1 MTNLFYTDLIEQLN
15 RRATRAALGLLGF
28 RNDALRAYLSSYFG
42 KEAGLPGS
50 FLADPVFEAT
60 FSWQASE
67 FSLGDLCGN
76 LLHKDLVNALSK
88 PQKLSDS
95 EDYTFD
101 TNQYPYRHQLE
112 AWRALIEGS
121 PTRSALVSSGTGSGK
136 TECFLIPILNDLAT
150 ELEQRQGDP
159 LTGVRALFLYPLNA
173 LIKSQKDRL
182 VAWSEPFKGKVRFC
196 LYNGDTPD
204 QGKSEWK
211 SEVADR
217 KTLRSNPP
225 PILVTNATMLEYMLV
240 RNEDRPILAQSQG
253 QLRWIVIDE
262 AHTYLGS
269 QAAEL
274 TLLLRRVL
282 NAFGCR
288 AEEVHFVATSATLGD
303 SSEESRNR
311 LAEFLADIAGVSVD
325 RISVVEGK
333 RQVPDLPVVGS
344 NAERTKI
351 DLDRLQGSLNTE
363 KFNFLSS
370 HDAARH
376 IRSRLTQQAV
386 RLTDISQIVFK
397 SEASAARRNTLK
409 FLDLCAQAKS
419 DNQEPF
425 LPLRGHLFHRT
436 INGIWACAN
445 NQCQGRDNTA
455 LDDER
460 WPFGAVFLER
470 RVHCSHCQM
479 PVFDLVQ
486 CGECGAE
493 YLSANEAFRDGQEW
507 LIQHE
512 YAQDE
517 DEYQQELEPL
527 EGEDEDSV
535 APEHKRGS
543 ISVLHR
549 LLTKKVSA
557 HAQGVG
563 LSNEGKLDWSGKEG
577 IPIHLVIPYEE
588 TLSCSV
594 CNKKEHGGNILFR
607 PIRLGAPFLLST
619 AIPTILEPLP
629 SMVGGEDARPLDGKR
644 LISFT
649 DSRQGTARFAAKLQQ
664 ESERNYVKSL
674 LYHSLAAQQTSRDE
688 QQIEKL
694 LVEIKSLEPIA
705 QTNPVIQG
713 VLEERKAKLA
723 SLESPEQ
730 AQLTWEEAEN
740 KLLNSDDFIRWM
752 LPNLKELSFGQLND
766 RQLARLCLF
775 REFFIRPKRQFS
787 LEGLGLVQLS
797 YPALVKSELPAVI
810 KQRGIKSDE
819 WHALLQVALDF
830 HIRGGKSVTIAPD
843 IGRWL
848 GYPGIPT
855 IQLPPGMAKPG
866 TASKKEKR
874 ILRLWPATD
883 SNNPYASRLIRILAF
898 AFKLDAKNENH
909 RGQLN
914 ELLVAV
920 WQGIRTNLSQ
930 GEKGFQ
936 IELEKQALLQIVREA
951 WFCPVTRRLLP
962 VTFRG
967 ISPYLPEPDVADDM
981 VLCTKV
987 TMPELLKPFWF
998 GCDIHEADSWLETNP
1013 EIAKLRELGAWSDI
1027 SDRIASHT
1035 RYLRAMEH
1043 SAQVAGP
1050 ELTKR
1055 ETAFKNG
1062 QINLLSCSTTMEMGV
1077 DIGGLTSV
1085 AMNNVPPHPAN
1096 FLQRAG
1102 RAGRRGETT
1111 ALSFTLCKSTPHGEA
1126 VFNNPLWPFVTRLAM
1141 PQVAL
1146 QSETIIQRHVNSMAL
1161 AYFLSDRIPDKTH
1174 KVTTGWFFES
1184 TQEDESAPCDVFARW
1199 CEEQALTIE
1208 CLLNGLIALTK
1219 RSIFAGKSPKFLL
1232 GACVESLARVVDKW
1246 RHELDGL
1253 LSQYEVLKTQEGNSK
1268 PEQAVQIQLARLRG
1282 EYLLGVLAS
1291 MGFLPGYG
1299 FPTDVVQLVTTTLDD
1314 LSRKTKNEATRE
1326 DNRSKRA
1333 GFPSRNLA
1341 IAIRDYAPGT
1351 DTVLDGRVYRS
1362 SGVTLNWHMPAEI
1375 ESAPE
1380 IQNLRWVWRCDTCG
1394 GNGTRLIMPEM
1405 CPHCGESDA
1414 SKLTRNRYLQP
1425 AGFAVN
1431 IRCKPHNDI
1440 SIPQYIPVRDPLI
1453 SLDGADWMPLPNPS
1467 YGRFRSSIQ
1476 GEIFYRSE
1484 GLHGNGFA
1492 LCLRCGFADSMSE
1505 SSERPETIKGHK
1517 RLRGGKMDDREK
1529 ECPGN
1534 NEDWAILAPIFMGLA
1549 TRTNVL
1555 ELQLRDCDG
1564 KPLDKTTAYT
1574 LAVAVRQAWSLLLGI
1589 EENEIGSHA
1598 APSRNQQGQPAYSI
1612 FLFDTATGGAGYV
1625 SQAVSRLPELIRL
1638 AESILHCPKNCDS
1651 ACQACLLTYDTQHH
1665 SNDLSRQAAL
1675 EILSASYLSSFDIP
1689 ENIKAFGKESKL
1701 EMEPLIL
1708 ALNREWQKH
1717 PISLVRV
1724 YLGGDASLWEPLAW
1738 CLRSELNRLNGAKI
1752 KLQFVL
1758 TSESLKQLSF
1768 CQQAE
1773 LEALATY
1780 VNADIYKSETILTEG
1795 SPALPLILEAGSDQ
1809 IEIRWVA
1816 SSEIALALVPRWGNG
1831 DSGVQY
1837 VFARSTHAIAS
1848 EPINARLIDIKSL
1861 RNPQPGLIEL
1871 EICQELNGPSNSFG
1885 ERAWEL
1891 ITMYVPKLSEMLN
1904 GNVDLI
1910 EVAYTDRYLR
1920 SPLVIILL
1928 NSFLTALCNYP
1939 NGMNAK
1945 TKISITT
1952 SRLDRLNNDSPRF
1965 LFHDWCNAKD
1975 RTDIVNSWFS
1985 QKYSNFSWGDSNSNI
2000 QLPHERKLQLKW
2012 ADGSQSKI
2020 VLDQGVGY
2028 WRLTRGIRA
2037 DFPFESNIE
2046 KQVCYLEKANVIVE
2060 SLSKHHSTRWYY
2072 GNT

>member
-28 RNDALRAYLSSYFG
+28 RNDALRAYLTSYFG
-42 KEAGLPGS
+42 QEAGLPGS

-67 FSLGDLCGN
+67 FSLGELSGK
-76 LLHKDLVNALSK
+76 LLHKDLVNALSN
-88 PQKLSDS
+88 PQIEQLT
-95 EDYTFD
+95 ENYTFD
-101 TNQYPYRHQLE
+101 FEQYPYRHQLE
-112 AWRALIEGS
+112 AWRALIEGI

-136 TECFLIPILNDLAT
+136 TECFLIPILNDLVT

-182 VAWSEPFKGKVRFC
+182 VAWSEPLKGKMRFS

-204 QGKSEWK
+204 QGKSEWL

-282 NAFGCR
+282 SAFGCR
-288 AEEVHFVATSATLGD
+288 AEDVHFVATSATLGD
-303 SSEESRNR
+303 SSEESRKR

-333 RQVPDLPVVGS
+333 RQVPDLPTLLS
-344 NAERTKI
+344 NESRTEI
-351 DLDRLQGSLNTE
+351 DIVSLQRASETE
-363 KFNFLSS
+363 KFNLLSRN
-370 HDAARH
+370 DAARQ
-376 IRSRLTQQAV
+376 IRYLLTQQAS
-386 RLTDISQIVFK
+386 RLTDLSQIIFK
-397 SEASAARRNTLK
+397 SETNITRRNTLK
-409 FLDLCAQAKS
+409 FLDLCTQAKS
-419 DNQEPF
+419 VNQEPF

-436 INGIWACAN
+436 INGVWACAN
-445 NQCQGRDNTA
+445 HQCQGRHNTA
-455 LDDER
+455 LEDEC

-470 RVHCSHCQM
+470 RKHCSYCQM

-493 YLSANEAFRDGQEW
+493 YLSANETHSDGKEW

-512 YAQDE
+512 YTQDE

-527 EGEDEDSV
+527 EGEEEDVASENTGKSSV
-535 APEHKRGS
+535 G
-543 ISVLHR
+543 LLR
-549 LLTKKVSA
+549 LLTKKASA
-557 HAQGVG
+557 NTQGIG
-563 LSNEGKLDWSGKEG
+563 LTNEGKLDWSGKEG
-577 IPIHLVIPYEE
+577 MPIHFVIPHEE
-588 TLSCSV
+588 TISCSI
-594 CNKKEHGGNILFR
+594 CNKKEHIGNVLFR

-629 SMVGGEDARPLDGKR
+629 SMTGGEDARPLDGKR

-674 LYHSLAAQQTSRDE
+674 LYHSLAAQQPSKDE
-688 QQIEKL
+688 NQVQKL
-694 LVEIKSLEPIA
+694 LEEIKSLEPIA
-705 QTNPVIQG
+705 QINPVIQG
-713 VLEERKAKLA
+713 VLDERKAKLA
-723 SLESPEQ
+723 ILESPAP

-752 LPNLKELSFGQLND
+752 LPNLKELSFSQLTD
-766 RQLARLCLF
+766 RQLAKLCLF
-775 REFFIRPKRQFS
+775 REFFVRPKRQFS
-787 LEGLGLVQLS
+787 LEGLGLVQLH
-797 YPALVKSELPAVI
+797 YPTLIKTELPAVV

-819 WHALLQVALDF
+819 WLALLQVALDF
-830 HIRGGKSVTIAPD
+830 HIRGGKAVSIAPD
-843 IGRWL
+843 IERWL

-855 IQLPPGMAKPG
+855 IQLPPGMVKPS
-866 TASKKEKR
+866 TASKHEKR
-874 ILRLWPATD
+874 ILRLWPSTN
-883 SNNPYASRLIRILAF
+883 SNHPYHSRILRILAF
-898 AFKLDAKNENH
+898 AFKLDAKDVNH
-909 RGQLN
+909 RGQLE

-920 WQGIRTNLSQ
+920 WQGIRPVLSQ

-936 IELEKQALLQIVREA
+936 IELEKQAVLQSIREA
-951 WFCPVTRRLLP
+951 WFCPITRRLLP

-967 ISPYLPEPDVADDM
+967 ISPYLPEPYVPDEM
-981 VLCTKV
+981 VLSTKV
-987 TMPELLKPFWF
+987 TMPELPKPFWF
-998 GCDIHEADSWLETNP
+998 GCDVRDADSWLETNP
-1013 EIAKLRELGAWSDI
+1013 EIAKLRDLGAWSDI

-1043 SAQVAGP
+1043 SAQVSGT

-1102 RAGRRGETT
+1102 RAGRRGETA

-1126 VFNNPLWPFVTRLAM
+1126 VFSNPLWPFVTRLAM

-1146 QSETIIQRHVNSMAL
+1146 QSETIIQRHINSMAL
-1161 AYFLSDRIPDKTH
+1161 ACFLTDRVPDKTH
-1174 KVTTGWFFES
+1174 KVTAGWFFES
-1184 TQEDESAPCDVFARW
+1184 TQEDESAPCDVFTNW
-1199 CEEQALTIE
+1199 CEAQALTIDRLTE
-1208 CLLNGLIALTK
+1208 GLSALIN
-1219 RSIFAGKSPKFLL
+1219 RSIFAGKSPKYLL
-1232 GACVESLARVVDKW
+1232 GGCVESLSRVNDKW
-1246 RHELDGL
+1246 CHELDGL
-1253 LSQYEVLKTQEGNSK
+1253 LSQYEILKTKEGNSK
-1268 PEQAVQIQLARLRG
+1268 PEQALEIQLTRLRG
-1282 EYLLGVLAS
+1282 EYLLGVLAN

-1299 FPTDVVQLVTTTLDD
+1299 FPTDVVQLVTTTIEDI
-1314 LSRKTKNEATRE
+1314 SRKGKKSSAERE
-1326 DNRSKRA
+1326 DNRSRRA

-1362 SGVTLNWHMPAEI
+1362 SGVTLNWHMPAEMN
-1375 ESAPE
+1375 STPE
-1380 IQNLRWVWRCDTCG
+1380 IQNLRWVWRCETCG
-1394 GNGTRLIMPEM
+1394 GNGTRLMMPES
-1405 CPHCGESDA
+1405 CPHCGEKDV

-1453 SLDGADWMPLPNPS
+1453 SLDGADWIPLPNPS
-1467 YGRFRSSIQ
+1467 FGRFRSSIQ
-1476 GEIFYRSE
+1476 AGLFYRSE
-1484 GLHGNGFA
+1484 GLHSNGFS

-1505 SSERPETIKGHK
+1505 SAERPATISGHK

-1534 NEDWAILAPIFMGLA
+1534 NEDWAILDNIFMGIS

-1555 ELQLRDCDG
+1555 ELQLRDYDG

-1574 LAVAVRQAWSLLLGI
+1574 LAVALRQAWSLLLGI
-1589 EENEIGSHA
+1589 EESEIGSHA
-1598 APSRNQQGQPAYSI
+1598 APSRNQQGQSTYSI

-1625 SQAVSRLPELIRL
+1625 SQAVSRLPELL
-1638 AESILHCPKNCDS
+1638 KQAESILHCPKNCDS
-1651 ACQACLLTYDTQHH
+1651 ACQGCLLTYDTQHH
-1665 SNDLSRQAAL
+1665 SNDLNRHNAL
-1675 EILSASYLSSFDIP
+1675 DLLSPPYLRAFEIP
-1689 ENIKAFGKESKL
+1689 EHIKAFGQESKL
-1701 EMEPLIL
+1701 EMEPLVL
-1708 ALNREWQKH
+1708 AFNREWQKH

-1724 YLGGDASLWEPLAW
+1724 YLGGDASLWEPLNW
-1738 CLRSELNRLNGAKI
+1738 RLRSELNRLNDANI
-1752 KLQFVL
+1752 QLQFVL
-1758 TSESLKQLSF
+1758 PSESLEKLCFS
-1768 CQQAE
+1768 QQAE

-1780 VNADIYKSETILTEG
+1780 VNADVYITEAINTEG
-1795 SPALPLILEAGSDQ
+1795 NPALPLILEAGSDQ
-1809 IEIRWVA
+1809 IDIRWVA
-1816 SSEIALALVPRWGNG
+1816 SSEVALAPIPRWGNG
-1831 DSGVQY
+1831 DSDVQY
-1837 VFARSTHAIAS
+1837 VFARSAHAITL
-1848 EPINARLIDIKSL
+1848 EPHNAKLTDIKSL
-1861 RNPQPGLIEL
+1861 RSPQPGLIEL
-1871 EICQELNGPSNSFG
+1871 EICQELNGPSYSFG
-1885 ERAWEL
+1885 ERAWEF
-1891 ITMYVPKLSEMLN
+1891 ISKRVPKLIDMLN
-1904 GNVDLI
+1904 GNVELV
-1910 EVAYTDRYLR
+1910 EVVYSDRYLR
-1920 SPLVIILL
+1920 SPLVVILL
-1928 NSFLTALCNYP
+1928 NSFLAALCDYP
-1939 NGMNAK
+1939 NGINAK
-1945 TKISITT
+1945 TKISIAT
-1952 SRLDRLNNDSPRF
+1952 SRLDHLNNDSPRW
-1965 LFHDWCNAKD
+1965 LFHDWCNVKD
-1975 RTDIVNSWFS
+1975 RTDIIKTWFS
-1985 QKYSNFSWGDSNSNI
+1985 QKFSDFSWDDSYSNAE
-2000 QLPHERKLQLKW
+2000 LPHERRLLLNW

-2020 VLDQGVGY
+2020 ILDQGVGY
-2028 WRLTRGIRA
+2028 WRLVQGIRA
-2037 DFPFESNIE
+2037 EFPFEREVSN
-2046 KQVCYLEKANVIVE
+2046 QVNYLEKANVIVE
-2060 SLSKHHSTRWYY
+2060 SISKVHPTHWYY

>member
-1 MTNLFYTDLIEQLN
+1 MPNLFYTDLIEQLN

-28 RNDALRAYLSSYFG
+28 RNDALRAYLASYFG

-60 FSWQASE
+60 FGWQSADL
-67 FSLGDLCGN
+67 SLEELSGK
-76 LLHKDLVNALSK
+76 LLHKNLVHALSK
-88 PQKLSDS
+88 PQIKDLT
-95 EDYTFD
+95 ENYTFD
-101 TNQYPYRHQLE
+101 IKQSPYRHQLE
-112 AWRALIEGS
+112 AWRALIEGNPS
-121 PTRSALVSSGTGSGK
+121 RSVLVSSGTGSGK
-136 TECFLIPILNDLAT
+136 TECFLIPILNDLAI

-182 VAWSEPFKGKVRFC
+182 VAWSEPFNGKVRFC

-204 QGKSEWK
+204 QGKSQWL

-217 KTLRSNPP
+217 RTLRSSPP

-282 NAFGCR
+282 SAFGCR
-288 AEEVHFVATSATLGD
+288 AEDVHFVATSATLGD
-303 SSEESRNR
+303 SSEESRSR

-333 RQVPDLPVVGS
+333 RQVPELPTLLSNEDRTELDLGS
-344 NAERTKI
+344 
-351 DLDRLQGSLNTE
+351 LQGASETD
-363 KFNFLSS
+363 KFNLLARSNV
-370 HDAARH
+370 ARH
-376 IRSRLTQQAV
+376 IRSLLTQRAN
-386 RLTDISQIVFK
+386 RLTDLSQIIFK
-397 SEASAARRNTLK
+397 SETSAARRKTLK
-409 FLDLCAQAKS
+409 FLDLCTQAKS
-419 DNQEPF
+419 EIQEPF

-436 INGIWACAN
+436 INGVWACAN
-445 NQCQGRDNTA
+445 HQCQGRQGTA
-455 LDDER
+455 LDNER

-470 RVHCSHCQM
+470 RTHCPYCQI

-493 YLSANEAFRDGQEW
+493 YLSANETYRDGKEW
-507 LIQHE
+507 LIQYE

-527 EGEDEDSV
+527 EGDEEEVASENTVESSV
-535 APEHKRGS
+535 G
-543 ISVLHR
+543 LFR
-549 LLTKKVSA
+549 LLTKKTSA
-557 HAQGVG
+557 TAQDIG
-563 LSNEGKLDWSGKEG
+563 LTNEGKLDWSGKEG
-577 IPIHLVIPYEE
+577 IPIHFVIPHED
-588 TLSCSV
+588 TISCSV
-594 CNKKEHGGNILFR
+594 CNKKEHMGKVLFR

-674 LYHSLAAQQTSRDE
+674 LYHFLAAQQPAKDE
-688 QQIEKL
+688 KQILKL
-694 LVEIKSLEPIA
+694 LEEIKSLETVA
-705 QTNPVIQG
+705 QTSPVIQG

-723 SLESPEQ
+723 NLESPMP
-730 AQLTWEEAEN
+730 AQLTWDEAEN
-740 KLLNSDDFIRWM
+740 KLLNSDDFVRWM
-752 LPNLKELSFGQLND
+752 LPNLKELSFSQLTD

-775 REFFIRPKRQFS
+775 REFFVRPKRQFS
-787 LEGLGLVQLS
+787 LEGLGLVQLH
-797 YPALVKSELPAVI
+797 YPALINSELPAVI
-810 KQRGIKSDE
+810 KQRGIQKDE
-819 WHALLQVALDF
+819 WYALLQVALDF
-830 HIRGGKSVTIAPD
+830 HIRGGKSVSIAPD
-843 IGRWL
+843 IERWL

-855 IQLPPGMAKPG
+855 IQLPPGMAKPS
-866 TASKKEKR
+866 TASKSEKR
-874 ILRLWPATD
+874 RLRLWSTVDLP
-883 SNNPYASRLIRILAF
+883 NPYGSRLIRILAF
-898 AFKLDAKNENH
+898 AFKLDVKDAIH
-909 RGQLN
+909 RGQLE

-920 WQGIRTNLSQ
+920 WQGIRPVLSQ

-936 IELEKQALLQIVREA
+936 IELEKQAVLQSIREA

-967 ISPYLPEPDVADDM
+967 ISPYLPEPYVPDEM
-981 VLCTKV
+981 VLCNKV
-987 TMPELLKPFWF
+987 TMPEIPKPFWF
-998 GCDIHEADSWLETNP
+998 GCDTQEADQWLETNP

-1043 SAQVAGP
+1043 SAQVSGP

-1102 RAGRRGETT
+1102 RAGRRGETS

-1161 AYFLSDRIPDKTH
+1161 AYFLTDRVPDKTH
-1174 KVTTGWFFES
+1174 KVTAGWFFE
-1184 TQEDESAPCDVFARW
+1184 TTLENESAPCDVFSSW
-1199 CEEQALTIE
+1199 CEEQALTIDR
-1208 CLLNGLIALTK
+1208 LTNGLFSLTK
-1219 RSIFAGKSPKFLL
+1219 RSIFAGRSSEYLL
-1232 GACVESLARVVDKW
+1232 GSCVESLSRVVERW

-1253 LSQYEVLKTQEGNSK
+1253 LSQYEILKTNEGNSK
-1268 PEQAVQIQLARLRG
+1268 PEQAVQIQLSRLRG

-1299 FPTDVVQLVTTTLDD
+1299 FPTDVVQLVTTTLED
-1314 LSRKTKNEATRE
+1314 LSRKNKDDNGRE
-1326 DNRSKRA
+1326 DNRSRRA

-1362 SGVTLNWHMPAEI
+1362 SGVTLNWHMPAEM

-1380 IQNLRWVWRCDTCG
+1380 IQNLRWVWRCETCG
-1394 GNGTRLIMPEM
+1394 GNGTRLIMPES
-1405 CPHCGESDA
+1405 CPHCGEKDL

-1425 AGFAVN
+1425 AGFAVD
-1431 IRCKPHNDI
+1431 IRCKPHNNI

-1453 SLDGADWMPLPNPS
+1453 SLDGTDWMPLPNPS
-1467 YGRFRSSIQ
+1467 FGRYRSSIQ
-1476 GEIFYRSE
+1476 AELFYRSE
-1484 GLHGNGFA
+1484 GLHGTGFS
-1492 LCLRCGFADSMSE
+1492 LCLRCGFADSMSY
-1505 SSERPETIKGHK
+1505 SIERPETISGHK

-1534 NEDWAILAPIFMGLA
+1534 HEDWAILDNIFMGIT

-1555 ELQLRDCDG
+1555 ELQLRDYDG

-1574 LAVAVRQAWSLLLGI
+1574 LAVALRQAWSLLLGI
-1589 EENEIGSHA
+1589 EESEISSHA
-1598 APSRNQQGQPAYSI
+1598 APSRNQQGQSSYSI
-1612 FLFDTATGGAGYV
+1612 FLFDTAAGGAGYV
-1625 SQAVSRLPELIRL
+1625 SQAIPRLPELL
-1638 AESILHCPKNCDS
+1638 KQAESILHCPRKCDS

-1665 SNDLSRQAAL
+1665 SNDLNRHNAL
-1675 EILSASYLSSFDIP
+1675 KLLSLSYLSAFEIP
-1689 ENIKAFGKESKL
+1689 EHIKAFGSKSKL

-1708 ALNREWQKH
+1708 AFNREWQKH
-1717 PISLVRV
+1717 PISLVRA
-1724 YLGGDASLWEPLAW
+1724 YLGGDVSLWEPLNW
-1738 CLRSELNRLNGAKI
+1738 RMRSELNRLNGANI

-1758 TSESLKQLSF
+1758 HSESLEKLSF
-1768 CQQAE
+1768 SQQAE

-1780 VNADIYKSETILTEG
+1780 VNAEVYTTEG
-1795 SPALPLILEAGSDQ
+1795 VSIEGNPAFPLILEAGSNQ
-1809 IEIRWVA
+1809 ISIRWVA
-1816 SSEIALALVPRWGNG
+1816 SSETALAPVPHWGNG
-1831 DSGVQY
+1831 DSNVQY
-1837 VFARSTHAIAS
+1837 VFVRSSRAISSHPANS
-1848 EPINARLIDIKSL
+1848 KLIDIKNL
-1861 RNPQPGLIEL
+1861 RSPQPGLIEL
-1871 EICQELNGPSNSFG
+1871 KICQELNGPSLSFG
-1885 ERAWEL
+1885 ERAWGFVTEN
-1891 ITMYVPKLSEMLN
+1891 VPKLKELLH
-1904 GNVDLI
+1904 GEI
-1910 EVAYTDRYLR
+1910 ELLEVIYSDRYLR

-1928 NSFLTALCNYP
+1928 HNLLSALSDFP
-1939 NGMNAK
+1939 NGVNSK
-1945 TKISITT
+1945 TKLSINT
-1952 SRLDRLNNDSPRF
+1952 SRLDRLNNDSARW
-1965 LFHDWCNAKD
+1965 LYHDWCNARD
-1975 RTDIVNSWFS
+1975 RSDTVKSWFT
-1985 QKYSNFSWGDSNSNI
+1985 QKFSDFSWDDSYSNI
-2000 QLPHERKLQLKW
+2000 ELPHERKLQLNW

-2028 WRLTRGIRA
+2028 WRLIHGIRA
-2037 DFPFESNIE
+2037 EFPFESDIVR
-2046 KQVCYLEKANVIVE
+2046 QVSLLEKTNVVIE
-2060 SLSKHHSTRWYY
+2060 SVSKIHPTHWYY
-2072 GNT
+2072 GNA